1 MRLSF
6 LVTSLAVATVT
17 PFSSAFCPA
26 SVLHR
31 PAFSKTTRTTT
42 AVFSTTTEFDLN
54 AYILSKLPSIEKAL
68 DESVV
73 SDQAE
78 TEKICQAMKY
88 SLMAGGK
95 RIRPVLCLA
104 ACEMFA
110 GSDEKAM
117 PAAVALEM
125 IHTMSLIHDD
135 LPAMDNDDLRR
146 GKPTCHVSCDWRCYC
161 CCYRYCYYRYFC

>member
-6 LVTSLAVATVT
+6 PLGLAAVTMAQQSFAFAPTPTFHRSASVATST
-17 PFSSAFCPA
+17 HS
-26 SVLHR
+26 
-31 PAFSKTTRTTT
+31 TT
-42 AVFSTTTEFDLN
+42 AVYSSTASATTDFDLN
-54 AYILSKLPSIEKAL
+54 AYILSKLPAIEKAL

-73 SDQAE
+73 SKQAQ
-78 TEKICQAMKY
+78 TDKICEAMKY

-110 GSDEKAM
+110 GSDAAAM
-117 PAAVALEM
+117 PAAVSLEM

-146 GKPTCHVSCDWRCYC
+146 GKPTCHVSYIL
-161 CCYRYCYYRYFC
+161 YYVECTVCMHV

>member
-6 LVTSLAVATVT
+6 PLGVLAAVTMTTSSSFAFAPTLTFHRSPVA
-17 PFSSAFCPA
+17 A
-26 SVLHR
+26 S
-31 PAFSKTTRTTT
+31 TT
-42 AVFSTTTEFDLN
+42 AVYSTASATDFDLN
-54 AYILSKLPSIEKAL
+54 AYILSKLPAIEKAL
-68 DESVV
+68 DASVV
-73 SDQAE
+73 STQPE
-78 TEKICQAMKY
+78 TDKICEAMKY

-110 GSDEKAM
+110 GSDAAAM
-117 PAAVALEM
+117 PAAVSLEM

-146 GKPTCHVSCDWRCYC
+146 GKPTCHVSVC
-161 CCYRYCYYRYFC
+161 

>member
-6 LVTSLAVATVT
+6 SLGALAAVMMTPSSFAFAPTPTFHRAASVAT
-17 PFSSAFCPA
+17 FSS
-26 SVLHR
+26 
-31 PAFSKTTRTTT
+31 TT
-42 AVFSTTTEFDLN
+42 ASAGSATDFDLN
-54 AYILSKLPSIEKAL
+54 AYMKGKLPAIEAAL
-68 DESVV
+68 DASVV
-73 SDQAE
+73 STQPE
-78 TEKICQAMKY
+78 TDRICEAMKY

-110 GSDEKAM
+110 GSDAAAM
-117 PAAVALEM
+117 PAAVSLEM

-146 GKPTCHVSCDWRCYC
+146 GKPTCHVSVHELIDE
-161 CCYRYCYYRYFC
+161 FEVDA